1 MESEITK
8 YSDILGS
15 LKEKIKQARLKAV
28 LAVNA
33 ELLGM
38 YWEIG
43 RVISA
48 NESQAGWGA
57 KIIQRL
63 ATDLKLE
70 FPDMKG
76 FSERNLRYMRE
87 FHLAYPGFSILQHG
101 AAKLETVQPEERRD
115 IQIAANQEDIILQQ
129 AAAKLPWGHHMVIL
143 DKAKEKAKRNF
154 YVHKCFEDN
163 WSRDVLALQIET
175 KLHDRQGMSLNNFS
189 DTLPKL
195 QSDLAQ
201 ATFKNPYIFDFL
213 SATEE
218 MQERDLEN
226 ALIQHLKKFML
237 ELGKGFAFIGNQ
249 FRLQVDGDEF
259 ILDLLFFN
267 YMLDAFVLFELKLG
281 EFEPEYAGKLNFY
294 INAVDAEL
302 KGPNHKPTIG
312 VLLCKTPN
320 ATVVKYALKG
330 IDTPMG
336 ISEYQLAEALP
347 QQLKGEI
354 PSIAELEAE
363 MDKEYAE
370 LKRPVDQKLD
380 RVKAMMRDLQRQE
393 VKEVRSPE
401 NVRRV
406 FENVLLP
413 LKEDILAAM
422 ADIASQFSGIE
433 TNLVFGSRGHAT
445 DEAARAYL
453 EQQQEPSEFRLQVH
467 LKGCIP
473 AGTKAFDIY
482 KDFTI
487 KLENYRYLIGLG
499 YDIQQEALLESLYH
513 ELPNIQDKQGIVEAF
528 TEAVLDDLEK
538 RLTQILEEGKH

>member
-1 MESEITK
+1 MESESMNYTL
-8 YSDILGS
+8 ILGT
-15 LKEKIKQARLKAV
+15 LKEKINQARLRAV
-28 LAVNA
+28 LSVNA
-33 ELLGM
+33 ELLGLN
-38 YWEIG
+38 WEIG
-43 RVISA
+43 RMIA
-48 NESQAGWGA
+48 LHEAEAGWGA
-57 KIIQRL
+57 KIVDRL
-63 ATDLKLE
+63 AEDLRSE
-70 FPDMKG
+70 FPEMKG
-76 FSERNLRYMRE
+76 FSTRNLRYMRE
-87 FHLAYPGFSILQHG
+87 FYLAYPFPILQPPV
-101 AAKLETVQPEERRD
+101 AKLETDHQAVTQNSEIPH
-115 IQIAANQEDIILQQ
+115 NQYSTILQPLV
-129 AAAKLPWGHHMVIL
+129 AKLPWTHHVVIL
-143 DKAKEKAKRNF
+143 TKVRDAKDRVF
-154 YVHKCFEDN
+154 YIQKCIEN
-163 WSRDVLALQIET
+163 GWSRNALDAQIET

-213 SATEE
+213 AISEQ

-393 VKEVRSPE
+393 VKEIRSPE
-401 NVRRV
+401 NVRRI
-406 FENVLLP
+406 FDKVLLP
-413 LKEDILAAM
+413 LKDEILAAM
-422 ADIASQFSGIE
+422 ADIASQFQGIE
-433 TNLVFGSRGHAT
+433 SMFWLHSNGHAT
-445 DEAARAYL
+445 NEAASAFL
-453 EQQQEPSEFRLQVH
+453 DKHKEVGEFRFQIRLR
-467 LKGCIP
+467 GCIP
-473 AGTKAFDIY
+473 AGTKAFDLS
-482 KDFTI
+482 KELTI
-487 KLENYRYLIGLG
+487 RLEDYRYLIDLDYQG
-499 YDIQQEALLESLYH
+499 QEVLFESLYH
-513 ELPNIQDKQGIVEAF
+513 EFPNTQARQNIVEAF
-528 TEAVLDDLEK
+528 TLALLDDLEK
-538 RLTQILEEGKH
+538 RLASILEAGKG